1 MQNISVS
8 KKKKEN
14 ITGEDDVVTGLTV
27 SFVFIIENKRQDLAE
42 GAKNIKKT
50 TVLKNQKRERE
61 REATVLKLCL
71 SALRQSL
78 SIIRT

>member
-50 TVLKNQKRERE
+50 TVLKNQKSERE
-61 REATVLKLCL
+61 R
-71 SALRQSL
+71 
-78 SIIRT
+78 